1 MWPGSQTGDTNA
13 DNDTNNGLSQETP
26 GLDLHWG
33 RDAVD
38 MDLLNELLGTISNHP
53 SAHDTSDELDGTQ
66 EITTEAVLQGLRS
79 LDEFEQQAAQTD
91 NSGHNLGF
99 GSFNEAELSA
109 ALEQIYWGSLSVPSV
124 DPAEISVPATDFGS
138 PVESPSVSY
147 APTPVST
154 PVVCEPSYTNDD
166 DGNSMELEE
175 LSLFSLFLSDMSAFE
190 GFLQNLSLNQLRQC
204 AATVNSVLV
213 QREKHA
219 PVEAECA
226 EAQSTVGERVQTGES
241 SKRAEVRG
249 SEPLADSTMSLLR
262 EWLPPSTADCVITA
276 LQAANLP
283 LPAAKPTTTVQPTS
297 SGGPVV
303 PATRD
308 TTIRDT
314 SNTHAGDSGAS
325 EPLVE
330 TDSEGTPWLVFVYA
344 QKGKPRRH
352 RIRID
357 IDRAPQTAIPQSF
370 QQNNCVYPRANC
382 TRAVYA
388 GNRWSYE
395 TECNKL
401 GWKLAFLNQG
411 LLAARRGLLQTAVN
425 SYRSAVA
432 GRKSRRVTRME
443 KAEKSQKRGTRE
455 ADDEEEC
462 GKRARRDVLLTPP
475 LTAVGESEVMSD
487 AVMSDVAVG
496 DAVTSDSSA
505 ASGSAV
511 AGSSAAPSSSANTA
525 PVSAMSGTNSP
536 QTAKCLL
543 ITAFVNNKFTRI
555 RISID
560 LASASSADSRFK
572 HEHAVFPRAINT
584 PRSRYGELGGRWEY
598 EVTCNELAWRLAWL
612 NKARLRG
619 RKPLIQKC
627 LDAYR
632 ERFAEPPWPLLGCFE
647 VMGAR
652 VDPRFFE
659 YWRPRPGRRRLDSM
673 SCAHDSEVEGGVS
686 GSARSEQIK
695 EAELESQTGEG
706 SSAARVRGIQPRA
719 THVSPNA
726 VRPHAGPQV
735 RPQVTGTQTT
745 GPQVRPQA
753 MGPQAGPRPAP
764 SRGSGPAASQVRPK
778 LPVARPAGPTLPR
791 PANPSPRQ
799 RPTMRPSG
807 ASGAKAMR
815 PAVVGPGTQQPH
827 RPSGPV
833 RPSVRPAVA
842 RPSPAKHAVVRPPM
856 LHSPP
861 IKSPTARPT
870 QSPQPKPLVR
880 PPRPNP
886 ASSSSAPSTVSE
898 EPPVDSA
905 RQGKSAKAQVAA
917 NMLTDVLRRLTKDTS
932 VSGTIGHHTNESPLD
947 AQVAELE
954 KMIIDLQ
961 R

>member
-1 MWPGSQTGDTNA
+1 
-13 DNDTNNGLSQETP
+13 
-26 GLDLHWG
+26 
-33 RDAVD
+33 
-38 MDLLNELLGTISNHP
+38 
-53 SAHDTSDELDGTQ
+53 
-66 EITTEAVLQGLRS
+66 
-79 LDEFEQQAAQTD
+79 
-91 NSGHNLGF
+91 
-99 GSFNEAELSA
+99 
-109 ALEQIYWGSLSVPSV
+109 
-124 DPAEISVPATDFGS
+124 
-138 PVESPSVSY
+138 
-147 APTPVST
+147 
-154 PVVCEPSYTNDD
+154 
-166 DGNSMELEE
+166 
-175 LSLFSLFLSDMSAFE
+175 
-190 GFLQNLSLNQLRQC
+190 C

-219 PVEAECA
+219 PVEADVV
-226 EAQSTVGERVQTGES
+226 EAQGVGESVQTGEG
-241 SKRAEVRG
+241 SKRAETR

-283 LPAAKPTTTVQPTS
+283 LPAAKPTVSVQPAS
-297 SGGPVV
+297 IGPVV

-308 TTIRDT
+308 TVRDT
-314 SNTHAGDSGAS
+314 NVHAGDSGAS

-330 TDSEGTPWLVFVYA
+330 TDGEGTPWLVFVYA

-443 KAEKSQKRGTRE
+443 KAEKSQKRGVRD
-455 ADDEEEC
+455 ADDEEES

-475 LTAVGESEVMSD
+475 LTAVGESGVMSDGVGDAVMSD
-487 AVMSDVAVG
+487 AVG
-496 DAVTSDSSA
+496 DAVASDSGA
-505 ASGSAV
+505 AGGSAN
-511 AGSSAAPSSSANTA
+511 AGSSSMPSSSAPGTA
-525 PVSAMSGTNSP
+525 PISSTTSTNSP

-560 LASASSADSRFK
+560 LSAASTADSRFK

-584 PRSRYGELGGRWEY
+584 PRSRYGNLGGRWEY
-598 EVTCNELAWRLAWL
+598 EVTCNELSWRLAWL

-632 ERFAEPPWPLLGCFE
+632 ERFAEPPWPLLECFE
-647 VMGAR
+647 GA
-652 VDPRFFE
+652 VDERFFE
-659 YWRPRPGRRRLDSM
+659 YWRPRPGRQRLDSL
-673 SCAHDSEVEGGVS
+673 SCAHREKAESQVVS
-686 GSARSEQIK
+686 GSEQIK
-695 EAELESQTGEG
+695 DAELESEA
-706 SSAARVRGIQPRA
+706 SAARVRIQPRA
-719 THVSPNA
+719 AGVSPNA
-726 VRPHAGPQV
+726 VRPHAGSQVRPQV
-735 RPQVTGTQTT
+735 RPQVTGTQTV

-753 MGPQAGPRPAP
+753 IGPQAIGPQAIGPQAIGPQAGPRPVG
-764 SRGSGPAASQVRPK
+764 RGSAPTTSQVRPK
-778 LPVARPAGPTLPR
+778 LPVARPTGPTLPR

-807 ASGAKAMR
+807 VPGAKAVR
-815 PAVVGPGTQQPH
+815 PAAVGPGPQPH
-827 RPSGPV
+827 RPSGPA
-833 RPSVRPAVA
+833 RPIARPPVA
-842 RPSPAKHAVVRPPM
+842 RPSPAKHARPSVP
-856 LHSPP
+856 SPP
-861 IKSPTARPT
+861 IKSPHRPT
-870 QSPQPKPLVR
+870 QSPQPKPVH
-880 PPRPNP
+880 PPRPNT
-886 ASSSSAPSTVSE
+886 SSAPSLVSVQD
-898 EPPVDSA
+898 PPTDSA

-917 NMLTDVLRRLTKDTS
+917 NMLTDVLRRLAKDTS
-932 VSGTIGHHTNESPLD
+932 VSALNHANESPLD

>member
-1 MWPGSQTGDTNA
+1 MN
-13 DNDTNNGLSQETP
+13 QETP

-53 SAHDTSDELDGTQ
+53 SAHDTDNEGIDGTQ

-91 NSGHNLGF
+91 TGGHSLGF

-138 PVESPSVSY
+138 PIDSPSPC

-219 PVEAECA
+219 PVEADVV
-226 EAQSTVGERVQTGES
+226 EAQGVGESVQTGEG
-241 SKRAEVRG
+241 SKRAETR

-283 LPAAKPTTTVQPTS
+283 LPAAKPTVSVQPAS
-297 SGGPVV
+297 VGPVV

-308 TTIRDT
+308 TIRDT
-314 SNTHAGDSGAS
+314 AVHAGDSGAS

-330 TDSEGTPWLVFVYA
+330 TDGEGTPWLVFVYA

-443 KAEKSQKRGTRE
+443 KAEKSQKRSVRD

-487 AVMSDVAVG
+487 GVGDAVMSDVVG
-496 DAVTSDSSA
+496 DVVASDSSA
-505 ASGSAV
+505 ASGSAN
-511 AGSSAAPSSSANTA
+511 AGSSSVPSSSAPGTA
-525 PVSAMSGTNSP
+525 PISSTTSTNSP

-560 LASASSADSRFK
+560 LSAASTADARFK

-584 PRSRYGELGGRWEY
+584 PRSRYGNLGGRWEY
-598 EVTCNELAWRLAWL
+598 EVTCNELSWRLAWL

-632 ERFAEPPWPLLGCFE
+632 ERFAEPPWPLLECFE
-647 VMGAR
+647 GA
-652 VDPRFFE
+652 VDERFFE
-659 YWRPRPGRRRLDSM
+659 YWRPRPGRQRLDSL
-673 SCAHDSEVEGGVS
+673 SCAHREKAESQVVS
-686 GSARSEQIK
+686 GSEQIK
-695 EAELESQTGEG
+695 DAELESEG
-706 SSAARVRGIQPRA
+706 SAARVRIQPRA
-719 THVSPNA
+719 AGVSPNA

-735 RPQVTGTQTT
+735 RPQVRPQVTGTQPV
-745 GPQVRPQA
+745 GPQVRPQVI
-753 MGPQAGPRPAP
+753 GPQAGPRPVG
-764 SRGSGPAASQVRPK
+764 RGSAPTTSQVRPK
-778 LPVARPAGPTLPR
+778 LPVARPTGSTGPTGPTGPTLPR

-807 ASGAKAMR
+807 VPGAKSVR
-815 PAVVGPGTQQPH
+815 PAAVGPGPPPH
-827 RPSGPV
+827 RPSG
-833 RPSVRPAVA
+833 SVRPIARPPVA
-842 RPSPAKHAVVRPPM
+842 RPSPAKHRPFVPP
-856 LHSPP
+856 SPP
-861 IKSPTARPT
+861 IKSHRPT
-870 QSPQPKPLVR
+870 QSPQPKPVH
-880 PPRPNP
+880 PPRPNT
-886 ASSSSAPSTVSE
+886 SAPSHVSVQN
-898 EPPVDSA
+898 PSANSA

-917 NMLTDVLRRLTKDTS
+917 NMLTDVLRRLAKPTS
-932 VSGTIGHHTNESPLD
+932 VSAPNHAESPLD